1 MKNKMSDLRNHL
13 FDVLERLKD
22 PDEAT
27 PMSFEQAKAIVAVSE
42 QLIDS
47 ARVENEY
54 LHQVNRLYP
63 DGIPTGGLLQ
73 LPGWSSESV
82 DTGR

>member
-1 MKNKMSDLRNHL
+1 MSDLRDHL

-22 PDEAT
+22 PDPAT
-27 PMSFEQAKAIVAVSE
+27 PMSLDTAKAIVSVSE

-54 LHQVNRLYP
+54 IRDVTRLYP
-63 DGIPTGGLLQ
+63 DGVPQGGTLA
-73 LPGWSSESV
+73 LPGWAGGTE
-82 DTGR
+82 